1 MSKPSDNGNE
11 LMEIEE
17 VAVSDGGAARFA
29 AVDVKSGEEKY
40 TVVWQDS
47 AKLLRFDEG
56 ENQWKERG
64 QGTAK
69 VLQRKEDPGKYMF
82 LFRREGIGK
91 LAAQHYLVKGMK
103 FAKHKQS
110 EKFLIWSAF
119 KDFTDDE
126 EGFPESFTM
135 RMSSKE
141 AADKALEELQK
152 ALANSTL

>member
-1 MSKPSDNGNE
+1 MSKGDENGNE

-40 TVVWQDS
+40 NVIWEDS

-69 VLQRKEDPGKYMF
+69 VLQRKDDPGKFMF

-91 LAAQHYLVKGMK
+91 LAAQHYLLKGMK
-103 FAKHKQS
+103 ITKHKQG
-110 EKFLIWSAF
+110 EKFLIWTAF
-119 KDFTDDE
+119 KDYTDDE

-141 AADKALEELQK
+141 AADKALEEMQK
-152 ALANSTL
+152 AVKNSTL